1 MKNHMG
7 ELLVHC
13 SQDEIAEAIQEFLV
27 FEELDC
33 SVRRLASLDELT
45 SIETA
50 QGLVLQDDSGNRKI
64 LNMARMVREGSV
76 HSSMPM
82 LVLLHDLDAY
92 LKTICFDLE
101 YVLPCSFPIQSADL
115 VPGLK
120 KVIFFSRKRQKA
132 LALRDQISMLF
143 KQNNHAAAL
152 PVIAQYADEGKDV
165 FRGHLLKAKAHLA
178 LRQFKMAS
186 EAALAAIHENRNSL
200 EARITLALI
209 YQEAGMVEKSYEVLN
224 KSVALAPKHPRFL
237 TMMGQMSLDG
247 GQYEEALQKF
257 EASLQLDEFQDEAR
271 SGLIVTEVLLGKL
284 KDARERLKAATQLK
298 TITRYAQLRVLQI
311 AKAGRHADAQKL
323 MDGMIKLIPGQ
334 KDIYKVW
341 MNLGLQAKREGDLAR
356 AEQYFKAAQESAPQ
370 DYTKAKEQL
379 DLLRAS

>member
-1 MKNHMG
+1 MG

-45 SIETA
+45 SIEAA

-64 LNMARMVREGSV
+64 LNLARMVREGSV
-76 HSSMPM
+76 HGSMPM
-82 LVLLHDLDAY
+82 LVMLHDLDAY
-92 LKTICFDLE
+92 LKTICYDLE

-115 VPGLK
+115 VPSLK

-152 PVIAQYADEGKDV
+152 PVIAQYAEEGKDV
-165 FRGHLLKAKAHLA
+165 FRGHLLKAKAHMA
-178 LRQFKMAS
+178 LRQFKLAS
-186 EAALAAIHENRNSL
+186 EEALAAVHENRNSL
-200 EARITLALI
+200 EARITLALV

-237 TMMGQMSLDG
+237 TLMGNMSLDG

-271 SGLIVTEVLLGKL
+271 SGLIVTEVLLGKV
-284 KDARERLKAATQLK
+284 KDARERLKAATQVK
-298 TITRYAQLRVLQI
+298 TITRYAQLRVLQM

-323 MDGMIKLIPGQ
+323 LESMVKLIPGQ

-341 MNLGLQAKREGDLAR
+341 MNLGLQAKREGELAR

>member
-1 MKNHMG
+1 MG

-13 SQDEIAEAIQEFLV
+13 SQDEIAEAIQEFLI

-33 SVRRLASLDELT
+33 SVRRLATLDELT
-45 SIETA
+45 SIEAA
-50 QGLVLQDDSGNRKI
+50 QGLVLQDDSGNRKM
-64 LNMARMVREGSV
+64 LNMARMVREGTV
-76 HSSMPM
+76 HSSMPI
-82 LVLLHDLDAY
+82 LVMLHDLDAY

-115 VPGLK
+115 VPSLK
-120 KVIFFSRKRQKA
+120 KIIFFSRKRQKA

-143 KQNNHAAAL
+143 RQNNHAAAL
-152 PVIAQYADEGKDV
+152 PIIEQYAEEGKDV
-165 FRGHLLKAKAHLA
+165 FRGHLLKAKAHMA
-178 LRQFKMAS
+178 LRQFKLAS

-209 YQEAGMVEKSYEVLN
+209 YQEAGMAEKSYEVLN

-237 TMMGQMSLDG
+237 TLMGHMSLDG

-257 EASLQLDEFQDEAR
+257 ESSLQLDEFQDEAR
-271 SGLIVTEVLLGKL
+271 SGLIVAEVLLGKI
-284 KDARERLKAATQLK
+284 KDARERLKAATQVK
-298 TITRYAQLRVLQI
+298 TITRYAQLRVLQM
-311 AKAGRHADAQKL
+311 AKVGRHADAQKL
-323 MDGMIKLIPGQ
+323 MESMLKLIPGQ

>member
-1 MKNHMG
+1 MG

-13 SQDEIAEAIQEFLV
+13 SQDEIAEAIQEFLI

-45 SIETA
+45 SIEAA

-64 LNMARMVREGSV
+64 LNMARMVREGTV

-82 LVLLHDLDAY
+82 LVMLHDLDAY

-101 YVLPCSFPIQSADL
+101 YVLPCSFPIQSVDL
-115 VPGLK
+115 VPSLK

-152 PVIAQYADEGKDV
+152 PVIAQYAEEGKDV
-165 FRGHLLKAKAHLA
+165 FRGHLLKAKAHMA

-186 EAALAAIHENRNSL
+186 EAALAAVHENRNSL

-209 YQEAGMVEKSYEVLN
+209 YQEAGMLEKSYEVLN

-237 TMMGQMSLDG
+237 TLMGHMSLDG

-271 SGLIVTEVLLGKL
+271 SGLIVTEVILGKM

-298 TITRYAQLRVLQI
+298 TITRYAQLRVLQM

-323 MDGMIKLIPGQ
+323 MESMLKLIPGQ

-341 MNLGLQAKREGDLAR
+341 MNLGLQAKREGDLTR
-356 AEQYFKAAQESAPQ
+356 AEHYFKAAQECAPQ

-379 DLLRAS
+379 ELLRAS

>member
-1 MKNHMG
+1 MS

-45 SIETA
+45 SIEAA

-64 LNMARMVREGSV
+64 LNLARMVREGSV

-82 LVLLHDLDAY
+82 LVMLHDLDAY

-115 VPGLK
+115 VPSLK

-152 PVIAQYADEGKDV
+152 PVIEQYAEEGKDV
-165 FRGHLLKAKAHLA
+165 FRGHLLKAKAHMA

-186 EAALAAIHENRNSL
+186 EAALAAVHENRNSL

-237 TMMGQMSLDG
+237 TLMGNMSLDG
-247 GQYEEALQKF
+247 GQYEEARQKF

-271 SGLIVTEVLLGKL
+271 SGLIVTEVILGKM

-298 TITRYAQLRVLQI
+298 TITRYAQLRVLQM

-323 MDGMIKLIPGQ
+323 MESMLKLIPGQ

-341 MNLGLQAKREGDLAR
+341 MNLGLQAKREGDIAR

-379 DLLRAS
+379 DLLRSS

>member
-1 MKNHMG
+1 MG

-13 SQDEIAEAIQEFLV
+13 SQDEIADAIQEFLT

-33 SVRRLASLDELT
+33 SVRRLATLDELT
-45 SIETA
+45 SIESA

-64 LNMARMVREGSV
+64 LNLARTVREGTV
-76 HSSMPM
+76 HSSMPI
-82 LVLLHDLDAY
+82 LVMLHDLDAY

-115 VPGLK
+115 VPSLK
-120 KVIFFSRKRQKA
+120 KIIFFSRKRQKA
-132 LALRDQISMLF
+132 LALRDQITMLF

-152 PVIAQYADEGKDV
+152 PVIQQYAEEGKDV
-165 FRGHLLKAKAHLA
+165 FRGHLLTAKVHMA

-186 EAALAAIHENRNSL
+186 EAALAAVHENRNSL

-209 YQEAGMVEKSYEVLN
+209 YQEAGMAEKSYEVLN

-237 TMMGQMSLDG
+237 TLMGHMSLDG
-247 GQYEEALQKF
+247 GHYEDALQKF

-271 SGLIVTEVLLGKL
+271 SGLIVAEVLLGKL
-284 KDARERLKAATQLK
+284 KDARERLKAATQVK
-298 TITRYAQLRVLQI
+298 TITRYAQLRVLQM
-311 AKAGRHADAQKL
+311 AKAGRHSDAQKL
-323 MDGMIKLIPGQ
+323 MESMQKLIPGQ
-334 KDIYKVW
+334 NDTYKVW

>member
-1 MKNHMG
+1 MG

-45 SIETA
+45 SIEAA

-64 LNMARMVREGSV
+64 LNLARMVREGSV

-115 VPGLK
+115 VPSLK

-152 PVIAQYADEGKDV
+152 PVITQYAEEGKDV
-165 FRGHLLKAKAHLA
+165 FRGHLLRAKAHFA

-186 EAALAAIHENRNSL
+186 EAALAAVHENRNSL

-247 GQYEEALQKF
+247 GQYEDALQKF

-323 MDGMIKLIPGQ
+323 MEGMIKLIPGQ
-334 KDIYKVW
+334 KDVYKVW

>member
-1 MKNHMG
+1 MG

-13 SQDEIAEAIQEFLV
+13 SQDEIAEAIQEFLI

-33 SVRRLASLDELT
+33 SVRRLATLDELT
-45 SIETA
+45 SIEAA
-50 QGLVLQDDSGNRKI
+50 QGLVLQDDSGNRKM
-64 LNMARMVREGSV
+64 LNMARMVREGTV
-76 HSSMPM
+76 HSSMPI
-82 LVLLHDLDAY
+82 LVMLHDLDAY

-115 VPGLK
+115 VPSLK
-120 KVIFFSRKRQKA
+120 KIIFFSRKRQKA

-143 KQNNHAAAL
+143 RQNNHAAAL
-152 PVIAQYADEGKDV
+152 PIIEQYAEEGKDV
-165 FRGHLLKAKAHLA
+165 FRGHLLKAKAHMA

-209 YQEAGMVEKSYEVLN
+209 YQEAGMAEKSYEVLN

-237 TMMGQMSLDG
+237 TLMGHMSLDG

-257 EASLQLDEFQDEAR
+257 ESSLQLDEFQDEAR
-271 SGLIVTEVLLGKL
+271 SGLIVAEVLLGKM
-284 KDARERLKAATQLK
+284 KDARERLKAATQVK
-298 TITRYAQLRVLQI
+298 TITRYAQLRVLQM
-311 AKAGRHADAQKL
+311 AKVGRHADAQKL
-323 MDGMIKLIPGQ
+323 MESMLKLIPGQ

>member
-1 MKNHMG
+1 MS

-45 SIETA
+45 SIEAA

-64 LNMARMVREGSV
+64 LNLARMVREGSV

-82 LVLLHDLDAY
+82 LVMLHDLDAY

-115 VPGLK
+115 VPSLK

-152 PVIAQYADEGKDV
+152 PVIEQYAEEGKDV
-165 FRGHLLKAKAHLA
+165 FRGHLLKAKAHMA

-237 TMMGQMSLDG
+237 TLMGNMSLDG
-247 GQYEEALQKF
+247 GQYEEARQKF

-271 SGLIVTEVLLGKL
+271 SGLIVTEVILGKM

-298 TITRYAQLRVLQI
+298 TITRYAQLRVLQM

-323 MDGMIKLIPGQ
+323 MESMLKLIPGQ

-341 MNLGLQAKREGDLAR
+341 MNLGLQAKREGDIAR

-379 DLLRAS
+379 DLLRSS

>member
-1 MKNHMG
+1 MS

-13 SQDEIAEAIQEFLV
+13 SQDEIADAIQEFLV

-45 SIETA
+45 SIEAA

-64 LNMARMVREGSV
+64 LNLARMVREGSI

-82 LVLLHDLDAY
+82 LVMLHDLDAY
-92 LKTICFDLE
+92 LKTICFDME

-115 VPGLK
+115 VPSLK

-143 KQNNHAAAL
+143 KQSNHAAAL
-152 PVIAQYADEGKDV
+152 PVIAQYAEEGKDV
-165 FRGHLLKAKAHLA
+165 FRGHLLKAKAHMA

-186 EAALAAIHENRNSL
+186 EAALAAVHENRNSL

-237 TMMGQMSLDG
+237 TLMGNMSLDG
-247 GQYEEALQKF
+247 GQYEEAQQKF

-271 SGLIVTEVLLGKL
+271 SGLIVTEVILGKM
-284 KDARERLKAATQLK
+284 KEARERLKAATQLK
-298 TITRYAQLRVLQI
+298 TITRYAQLRVLQM

-323 MDGMIKLIPGQ
+323 MESMLKLIPGQ

-341 MNLGLQAKREGDLAR
+341 MNLGIQAKREGDIAR

-379 DLLRAS
+379 DLLRSS